1 MLATAWGLAVL
12 LSLPQM
18 YVFHVE
24 SHPDFPWYE
33 QCVTFGSF
41 SSRLYDFLYFFMG
54 MIFLYICPLVVI
66 IVTYGGIIIHLHRK
80 SGSITTCIKRV
91 KDETNQN
98 WDQPEMIDDDGKSIN
113 FSLSL
118 KPNYGFFFL
127 DELATTTVKNSFKKS
142 AMLSSLPD
150 FNGTL
155 WPPKRSIASEN
166 IKKSSHSLQRIEMME
181 MQIRRTN
188 PGVIG
193 KAKLNTINIT
203 VALVGAFLACW
214 TPYYFMCIW

>member
-41 SSRLYDFLYFFMG
+41 SSRLYEFLYFFMG

-80 SGSITTCIKRV
+80 SGSITTCITRTAAT
-91 KDETNQN
+91 DDTNPN
-98 WDQPEMIDDDGKSIN
+98 WDQPE
-113 FSLSL
+113 
-118 KPNYGFFFL
+118 L
-127 DELATTTVKNSFKKS
+127 DEEGKLSIFHFSFFTQLV
-142 AMLSSLPD
+142 AHCFPFSS
-150 FNGTL
+150 
-155 WPPKRSIASEN
+155 S
-166 IKKSSHSLQRIEMME
+166 
-181 MQIRRTN
+181 
-188 PGVIG
+188 
-193 KAKLNTINIT
+193 
-203 VALVGAFLACW
+203 
-214 TPYYFMCIW
+214 

>member
-41 SSRLYDFLYFFMG
+41 SSRLYEFLYFFMG

-80 SGSITTCIKRV
+80 SGSITTCIKRTTAQ
-91 KDETNQN
+91 DEQN
-98 WDQPEMIDDDGKSIN
+98 WDQPEMIDDEGKSNN

-118 KPNYGFFFL
+118 KSNYGFF
-127 DELATTTVKNSFKKS
+127 S
-142 AMLSSLPD
+142 
-150 FNGTL
+150 
-155 WPPKRSIASEN
+155 
-166 IKKSSHSLQRIEMME
+166 
-181 MQIRRTN
+181 
-188 PGVIG
+188 
-193 KAKLNTINIT
+193 
-203 VALVGAFLACW
+203 
-214 TPYYFMCIW
+214 